1 MMQLKALMVKEFKE
15 AFRDRR
21 ALMVAM
27 SMALLMPVM
36 IMVMLKVAIKEAVDN
51 PAVYVKYNGEQHA
64 PKLIKALKDENIL
77 SFIDVPKDE
86 ERNWNERNI
95 ELTIPDTFAADMA
108 AGKPIELTLRADYN
122 EKSLSTPIR
131 RIKDVINQHSLA
143 IGYKRLL
150 VRGIDIKLLQPIK
163 LLEQDTALPSSNAMM
178 ITLILGVYLMMA
190 AFMSGLPV
198 AIDSSAGERERN
210 VLEMLLCQ
218 PVSTLKIVLAK
229 LSCASSI
236 SIISII
242 LMLVL
247 TSVAMNFVDLTKIG
261 ATFSID
267 AQTFVI
273 LLLLLIP
280 ICFLAASLQL
290 LFAFQAKSFKEAQS
304 TVTMLIMAPSFIPFA
319 LMMMD
324 DKPAWVEW
332 MPISGQSLLME
343 DVFKGLPIDWNALL
357 FTSAATIALTVGLV
371 LILAKRLTSEKVVMS
386 LS

>member
-51 PAVYVKYNGEQHA
+51 PAVYVKYTGEQHA

-77 SFIDVPKDE
+77 SFADVPEDE
-86 ERNWNERNI
+86 KRNWNERNI
-95 ELTIPDTFAADMA
+95 ELTIPATFAQEMA
-108 AGKPIELTLRADYN
+108 EGKPIELTLRADYN
-122 EKSLSTPIR
+122 EKSLKSPIR
-131 RIKDVINQHSLA
+131 RIQDIVTKHSLT

-163 LLEQDTALPSSNAMM
+163 LLEQDTSLPSSNAVM
-178 ITLILGVYLMMA
+178 ISLILGVYLMMA

-229 LSCASSI
+229 LSCASAI

-267 AQTFVI
+267 ASTFI
-273 LLLLLIP
+273 TLLILLIP

-324 DKPAWVEW
+324 DKPAWVDW
-332 MPISGQSLLME
+332 LPISGQSLLME
-343 DVFKGLPIDWNALL
+343 DVFKGLPVDWNALL
-357 FTSAATIALTVGLV
+357 FSTLATVALTAVLV
-371 LILAKRLTSEKVVMS
+371 LTLAKKLTSEKVVMS